1 MSERTLKLKKSKQFK
16 RYSVPK
22 TVIFALVALAM
33 FWLVI
38 DSYVSLNSMYS
49 KVSKAQ
55 SQLTE
60 LKSEN
65 VRLESKL
72 QSQVSVRNVEE
83 YAENILGMERLD
95 SSQIKYVQIQDKDVV
110 TLPASKENFFVSL
123 KIRFGE
129 FIEYLKG

>member
-1 MSERTLKLKKSKQFK
+1 
-16 RYSVPK
+16 
-22 TVIFALVALAM
+22 M
-33 FWLVI
+33 FWIVI

-49 KVSKAQ
+49 NVSKAQ

-83 YAENILGMERLD
+83 YAENVLGMERLD
-95 SSQIKYVQIQDKDVV
+95 SSQIKYIQIQDKDVV
-110 TLPASKENFFVSL
+110 TLPASEENFFVSL

>member
-1 MSERTLKLKKSKQFK
+1 MKKSKQFK
-16 RYSVPK
+16 RYSIPK
-22 TVIFALVALAM
+22 TVIFALIALVM
-33 FWLVI
+33 FWIVI

-49 KVSKAQ
+49 NVSKAQ

-95 SSQIKYVQIQDKDVV
+95 SSQIKYIQIQDKDVV
-110 TLPASKENFFVSL
+110 TLPASEENFFVSL

>member
-1 MSERTLKLKKSKQFK
+1 MKKSKQFK
-16 RYSVPK
+16 RYSIPK
-22 TVIFALVALAM
+22 TVIFALIALVM
-33 FWLVI
+33 FWIVI

-49 KVSKAQ
+49 NVSKAQ

-83 YAENILGMERLD
+83 YAENVLGMERLD
-95 SSQIKYVQIQDKDVV
+95 SSQIKYIQIQDKDVV
-110 TLPASKENFFVSL
+110 TLPAGKENFFVSL

>member
-1 MSERTLKLKKSKQFK
+1 MKKSKQFK
-16 RYSVPK
+16 RYSIPK
-22 TVIFALVALAM
+22 TVIFALIALVM
-33 FWLVI
+33 FWIVI

-49 KVSKAQ
+49 NVSKAQ

-83 YAENILGMERLD
+83 YAENVLGMERLD
-95 SSQIKYVQIQDKDVV
+95 SSQIKYIQIQDKDVV

>member
-1 MSERTLKLKKSKQFK
+1 MKKSKQFK

-22 TVIFALVALAM
+22 TVIFALAALSM

>member
-1 MSERTLKLKKSKQFK
+1 MKKSKQFK

>member
-1 MSERTLKLKKSKQFK
+1 MSELKKSKQIK
-16 RYSVPK
+16 KYSVPK
-22 TVIFALVALAM
+22 TLVIALVATLL
-33 FWLVI
+33 FGLVI
-38 DSYVSLNSMYS
+38 YSYVQLNSMYS
-49 KVSKAQ
+49 KVTTATSE
-55 SQLTE
+55 LTE

-83 YAENILGMERLD
+83 YAENILGMEKLD
-95 SSQIKYVQIQDKDVV
+95 SSQIKYIQIQEKDIV
-110 TLPASKENFFVSL
+110 TLPKEEENIFVRL

>member
-1 MSERTLKLKKSKQFK
+1 MKKSKQFK
-16 RYSVPK
+16 RYSIPK
-22 TVIFALVALAM
+22 TVIFALIALVM
-33 FWLVI
+33 FWIVI

-49 KVSKAQ
+49 NVSKAQ

-95 SSQIKYVQIQDKDVV
+95 SSSDKIYSD
-110 TLPASKENFFVSL
+110 T
-123 KIRFGE
+123 G
-129 FIEYLKG
+129 

>member
-1 MSERTLKLKKSKQFK
+1 MKKSKQIK
-16 RYSVPK
+16 KYSVPK
-22 TVIFALVALAM
+22 TLVIALVATLL
-33 FWLVI
+33 FGLVI
-38 DSYVSLNSMYS
+38 YSYVQLNSMYS
-49 KVSKAQ
+49 KVTTATSE
-55 SQLTE
+55 LTE

-83 YAENILGMERLD
+83 YAENILGMEKLD
-95 SSQIKYVQIQDKDVV
+95 SSQIKYIQIQEKDIV
-110 TLPASKENFFVSL
+110 TLPKEEENIFVRL